1 MRVLMADFESL
12 KLVSLL
18 MKCLCMAP
26 LMPVIY
32 GGNYILHL
40 VAPHSSQIHLELGGG
55 VGMATLI
62 MELFSLLSE
71 QVIEGLSEPLLGNL
85 HVTILTYND

>member
-1 MRVLMADFESL
+1 
-12 KLVSLL
+12 
-18 MKCLCMAP
+18 
-26 LMPVIY
+26 
-32 GGNYILHL
+32 
-40 VAPHSSQIHLELGGG
+40 
-55 VGMATLI
+55 MATLI